1 MITSEELVT
10 LTNDCCSGFGDVD
23 SYLKEMCIASAINWP
38 NEPLD
43 IFNTSS
49 VFPDFSD
56 YCPAEVV
63 EALDEELLISD
74 EESSSSEE
82 ETFNNPRNWGSS
94 DLNQNIDLPLNSSVG
109 ELKRQRSR
117 SRSFS
122 DSLAS
127 CSEEGELGETT
138 VEEVASIEDS
148 SEVSRGEQQAM
159 WTIYCQPQILI
170 DL

>member
-1 MITSEELVT
+1 
-10 LTNDCCSGFGDVD
+10 
-23 SYLKEMCIASAINWP
+23 MCVASAIKWP
-38 NEPLD
+38 NELLD
-43 IFNTSS
+43 IFNTSN
-49 VFPDFSD
+49 VFPDFPEN

-63 EALDEELLISD
+63 EALDEELLTSD

-82 ETFNNPRNWGSS
+82 ETFNNPRNCGSS

-127 CSEEGELGETT
+127 CTEEGELGETT
-138 VEEVASIEDS
+138 VEEVASLEDS

-159 WTIYCQPQILI
+159 WAI
-170 DL
+170 